1 MLSIVL
7 GAEHET
13 NSHHQEAN
21 ILVKRHRQVIEVNIA
36 CQKVIRAVEG
46 SKMQRCEEAGGGWD
60 EENSLSRKC
69 CDVECC
75 RGAGLGL
82 AR

>member
-1 MLSIVL
+1 MEGTSLPWPWQSERA
-7 GAEHET
+7 GD
-13 NSHHQEAN
+13 
-21 ILVKRHRQVIEVNIA
+21 VNKA
-36 CQKVIRAVEG
+36 G
-46 SKMQRCEEAGGGWD
+46 EEAGGGWD

>member
-13 NSHHQEAN
+13 NSHHQKAN

-36 CQKVIRAVEG
+36 CKKVIRAVEG
-46 SKMQRCEEAGGGWD
+46 SKMRRCEALVLND
-60 EENSLSRKC
+60 MVTLKT
-69 CDVECC
+69 DPQDTVVMK
-75 RGAGLGL
+75 
-82 AR
+82 

>member
-21 ILVKRHRQVIEVNIA
+21 ILVKRHRQVIEINIV
-36 CQKVIRAVEG
+36 CQEVIWAVEG
-46 SKMQRCEEAGGGWD
+46 SKMAW
-60 EENSLSRKC
+60 
-69 CDVECC
+69 
-75 RGAGLGL
+75 
-82 AR
+82 